1 MNEITQILSEIE
13 KGEPV
18 AAERLLPLVYDEL
31 RRLAA
36 ARMALEASD
45 HTLQPTALVH
55 EAYLR
60 LVGSEDRSQWETR
73 GHFFGAAAEAMRRI
87 LIDSA
92 RRKKAE
98 KHGGKWQRIDLEMVR
113 SCDEL
118 SPDDLFDLDQALT
131 EFAVA
136 EPDKA
141 ALVKLRFFGGLS
153 EADAANCL
161 GISRPTASRHWAFA
175 RAWLLDRMKK
185 TRHQ

>member
-36 ARMALEASD
+36 VRMAAEASD

-55 EAYLR
+55 EVYLR
-60 LVGSEDRSQWETR
+60 LVGSEDGVQWETR

-98 KHGGKWQRIDLEMVR
+98 KHGGKLQRVDLGEIR
-113 SCDEL
+113 AATDLPS
-118 SPDDLFDLDQALT
+118 DDLFDLDEALI
-131 EFAVA
+131 EFAAV

-141 ALVKLRFFGGLS
+141 ALVRLRFFGGLS
-153 EADAANCL
+153 EADAAKCL
-161 GISRPTASRHWAFA
+161 GISRPTASRHWAYA

-185 TRHQ
+185 SRLP